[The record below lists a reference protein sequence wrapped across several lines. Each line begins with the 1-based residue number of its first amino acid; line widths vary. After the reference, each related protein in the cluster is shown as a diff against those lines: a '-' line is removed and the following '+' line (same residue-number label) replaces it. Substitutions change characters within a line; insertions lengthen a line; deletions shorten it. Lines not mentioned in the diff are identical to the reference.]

1 MSKLKQIEKSIETL
15 SDEEMKAFGAWFDN
29 LRWQRWDSQIE
40 QDAASGKLDRLANEA
55 LVELRS
61 GGMRQI

>member
-15 SDEEMKAFGAWFDN
+15 SDEEMKAFGVWFDN

-40 QDAASGKLDRLANEA
+40 KDATNGKLDRLANEA
-55 LVELRS
+55 VAELRA
-61 GGMRQI
+61 GGMRRI

>member
-55 LVELRS
+55 LAELRA
-61 GGMRQI
+61 GGMRRI

>member
-1 MSKLKQIEKSIETL
+1 MSKLEQIEKSVETL

-40 QDAASGKLDRLANEA
+40 QDAENGKLDTLANEA
-55 LVELRS
+55 LAELRV
-61 GGMRQI
+61 GGMRRI